1 MTTFEIVL
9 LIALIGVLA
18 LYVTSKLGKNK
29 SFAETIKEVKDDLKT
44 TASNV
49 TDLVIKAKDIIFD
62 DNVQKAIKE
71 FILIV
76 EEKNVIAKEKG
87 EQYLSGDEKKK
98 EVILRLSEWIT
109 NTIGSISKAV
119 DFVESN
125 ESKINTIIDEY
136 ISFSNKMEG
145 KNTLSESEKLIDEYL
160 NNK

>member
-1 MTTFEIVL
+1 MTTLEIML
-9 LIALIGVLA
+9 LIALLAVLA

-29 SFAETIKEVKDDLKT
+29 SFADVIKEVKDDLKKT
-44 TASNV
+44 SSNV
-49 TDLVIKAKDIIFD
+49 ADLVIKAKDIIFD

-76 EEKNVIAKEKG
+76 EEKNAIAKEKG

-109 NTIGSISKAV
+109 NTTGSISKAV
-119 DFVESN
+119 DFVELN
-125 ESKINTIIDEY
+125 ESKINSIIDEY
-136 ISFSNKMEG
+136 VSFSNKMEG

-160 NNK
+160 NSK